1 MTNRLE
7 VESAIKQL
15 PESEVRALANWLQD
29 YLDEM
34 WDRQIEADLAS
45 GKLDRLIAQAEEDM
59 ATNNVRDLDL
69 PLIMDEPI
77 DIEVVR
83 TEALR
88 KLGRNIVNFSK
99 IEGILKY
106 LLSVTQSEGLS
117 TSTLNQ
123 LVDNYERFRKHTL
136 GRLVG
141 KLHNTVLVDDSQSEP
156 QLDSSELGMSWSFK
170 ATYSDPDF
178 LTAQKQALSDI
189 VVERNKL
196 IHQDL
201 ALLDTSSIEDYYNLI
216 SLLDEQ
222 NPRLLAH
229 LEELGWMLTSFIEGI
244 KDLQEFIKS
253 PDFHQFIHSSQ
264 SDA

>member
-1 MTNRLE
+1 
-7 VESAIKQL
+7 
-15 PESEVRALANWLQD
+15 
-29 YLDEM
+29 
-34 WDRQIEADLAS
+34 
-45 GKLDRLIAQAEEDM
+45 
-59 ATNNVRDLDL
+59 
-69 PLIMDEPI
+69 MDKPI

-106 LLSVTQSEGLS
+106 LLSVSQIEGLS
-117 TSTLNQ
+117 TSTCNQ
-123 LVDNYERFRKHTL
+123 FVDNHKRFRKHTL
-136 GRLVG
+136 GQLV
-141 KLHNTVLVDDSQSEP
+141 KELHNTVLVDDSQSEP

-189 VVERNKL
+189 VLERNKL

-201 ALLDTSSIEDYYNLI
+201 ALLNTSSIEDYYKLI

-222 NPRLLAH
+222 NPRLLTH

>member
-34 WDRQIEADLAS
+34 WDRQIE
-45 GKLDRLIAQAEEDM
+45 
-59 ATNNVRDLDL
+59 
-69 PLIMDEPI
+69 MDEPI

-99 IEGILKY
+99 IEGTLKY
-106 LLSVTQSEGLS
+106 LLSVTQIEGLS
-117 TSTLNQ
+117 TSTRNRF
-123 LVDNYERFRKHTL
+123 VDNYKKFRELTL

-156 QLDSSELGMSWSFK
+156 QLDSSELGMSLSFK
-170 ATYSDPDF
+170 VSYSDSDF

-189 VVERNKL
+189 VAERNKL
-196 IHQDL
+196 IHEDL
-201 ALLDTSSIEDYYNLI
+201 ALLDTSSIEDYYELI
-216 SLLDEQ
+216 SFLDEQ

-229 LEELGWMLTSFIEGI
+229 LEELGWMLTSCIEAV
-244 KDLQEFIKS
+244 KDL
-253 PDFHQFIHSSQ
+253 
-264 SDA
+264 

>member
-34 WDRQIEADLAS
+34 WDRQIE
-45 GKLDRLIAQAEEDM
+45 
-59 ATNNVRDLDL
+59 
-69 PLIMDEPI
+69 MDEPI

-99 IEGILKY
+99 IEGVLKY
-106 LLSVTQSEGLS
+106 LLSVTQIDGLS
-117 TSTLNQ
+117 TSTRNRF
-123 LVDNYERFRKHTL
+123 VDNYERFRKHTL
-136 GRLVG
+136 GTLVG
-141 KLHNTVLVDDSQSEP
+141 KLHDTVLGDDSQSKP
-156 QLDSSELGMSWSFK
+156 QLDSSELGMSLSFK
-170 ATYSDPDF
+170 VTYGDSDF
-178 LTAQKQALSDI
+178 LNAQKQALSDI
-189 VVERNKL
+189 VLERNKL
-196 IHQDL
+196 IHEYL
-201 ALLDTSSIEDYYNLI
+201 APLDTSSIEDYYKLI

-229 LEELGWMLTSFIEGI
+229 LEELGWMLTSFI
-244 KDLQEFIKS
+244 DLVGCVNEM
-253 PDFHQFIHSSQ
+253 
-264 SDA
+264 

>member
-1 MTNRLE
+1 
-7 VESAIKQL
+7 
-15 PESEVRALANWLQD
+15 
-29 YLDEM
+29 
-34 WDRQIEADLAS
+34 
-45 GKLDRLIAQAEEDM
+45 
-59 ATNNVRDLDL
+59 
-69 PLIMDEPI
+69 MDEPI

-99 IEGILKY
+99 IEGTLKY
-106 LLSVTQSEGLS
+106 LLSVTQSEELS
-117 TSTLNQ
+117 TSTRHQ
-123 LVDNYERFRKHTL
+123 FVDNYERFRKQPL

-189 VVERNKL
+189 VAERNKL
-196 IHQDL
+196 IHEDL
-201 ALLDTSSIEDYYNLI
+201 ALLDTSSIEDYYKLI
-216 SLLDEQ
+216 SFLDEQ

-253 PDFHQFIHSSQ
+253 PDFHQFIQDLLQKS
-264 SDA
+264 

>member
-106 LLSVTQSEGLS
+106 LLSVTQIEGLS
-117 TSTLNQ
+117 TSTRNQ
-123 LVDNYERFRKHTL
+123 LVDNYESFRKDTL
-136 GRLVG
+136 GRLVW
-141 KLHNTVLVDDSQSEP
+141 KLHDTVLVDDSQSEA
-156 QLDSSELGMSWSFK
+156 QLDSSELGMSLSFK
-170 ATYSDPDF
+170 VSYSDSDF
-178 LTAQKQALSDI
+178 LNAQKQALLDI
-189 VVERNKL
+189 VAERNKL
-196 IHQDL
+196 IHEYL
-201 ALLDTSSIEDYYNLI
+201 APLDTSSIEDYYKLI

-229 LEELGWMLTSFIEGI
+229 LEELGWMLTSCIELV
-244 KDLQEFIKS
+244 KDLQSFIK
-253 PDFHQFIHSSQ
+253 
-264 SDA
+264 

>member
-1 MTNRLE
+1 
-7 VESAIKQL
+7 
-15 PESEVRALANWLQD
+15 
-29 YLDEM
+29 
-34 WDRQIEADLAS
+34 
-45 GKLDRLIAQAEEDM
+45 
-59 ATNNVRDLDL
+59 
-69 PLIMDEPI
+69 MDEPI

-106 LLSVTQSEGLS
+106 LLSVSQIDVLS
-117 TSTLNQ
+117 TSTRNQ
-123 LVDNYERFRKHTL
+123 LVGNQERFRKQTL
-136 GRLVG
+136 GKLVQ
-141 KLHNTVLVDDSQSEP
+141 KLHDTVLLDDSQFKP
-156 QLDSSELGMSWSFK
+156 KLDSSELGMSLSFK
-170 ATYSDPDF
+170 VTYSDSDF
-178 LTAQKQALSDI
+178 LNAQKQALSDI

-201 ALLDTSSIEDYYNLI
+201 ALLDTSSIEDYYKLI

-229 LEELGWMLTSFIEGI
+229 LENLGWMLTSFMEGL
-244 KDLQEFIKS
+244 KDLQSFTKS
-253 PDFHQFIHSSQ
+253 PDFYQFIHSSQ

>member
-1 MTNRLE
+1 
-7 VESAIKQL
+7 
-15 PESEVRALANWLQD
+15 
-29 YLDEM
+29 
-34 WDRQIEADLAS
+34 
-45 GKLDRLIAQAEEDM
+45 
-59 ATNNVRDLDL
+59 
-69 PLIMDEPI
+69 MDEPI

-106 LLSVTQSEGLS
+106 LLSVTQSEELS
-117 TSTLNQ
+117 TSTRNQ
-123 LVDNYERFRKHTL
+123 LVDNYERFRKQTL
-136 GRLVG
+136 GSLVG

-156 QLDSSELGMSWSFK
+156 QLDSSELGMSLSFK
-170 ATYSDPDF
+170 VSYSDPDF

-189 VVERNKL
+189 VLERNKL

-201 ALLDTSSIEDYYNLI
+201 ALLNTSSIEDYYKLI

>member
-45 GKLDRLIAQAEEDM
+45 GKLDRLMPQAEEDM

-99 IEGILKY
+99 IEGTLKY
-106 LLSVTQSEGLS
+106 LLSVTQIEGLS
-117 TSTLNQ
+117 TSTRNRF
-123 LVDNYERFRKHTL
+123 VDNYERFRKHTL
-136 GRLVG
+136 GMLVG
-141 KLHNTVLVDDSQSEP
+141 KFHDTVLVDDSQSEA
-156 QLDSSELGMSWSFK
+156 QLDSSELGMSLSFK
-170 ATYSDPDF
+170 VSYSDSDC
-178 LTAQKQALSDI
+178 LNAQKQALLDI
-189 VVERNKL
+189 VAERNKL

-201 ALLDTSSIEDYYNLI
+201 APLDTSSIEDYYKLI

-229 LEELGWMLTSFIEGI
+229 LEELGWMLTSFIELV
-244 KDLQEFIKS
+244 KDLQSFIKS

>member
-45 GKLDRLIAQAEEDM
+45 GKLDRLSAQAEEDI

-106 LLSVTQSEGLS
+106 LLSVTQIEGLS
-117 TSTLNQ
+117 TSTRNQ
-123 LVDNYERFRKHTL
+123 LVDNYESFRKDTL
-136 GRLVG
+136 GRLVW
-141 KLHNTVLVDDSQSEP
+141 KLHDTVLVDDSQSKP
-156 QLDSSELGMSWSFK
+156 QLFK
-170 ATYSDPDF
+170 VSYSDSDC
-178 LTAQKQALSDI
+178 LNAQKQALLDI
-189 VVERNKL
+189 VAERNKL

-201 ALLDTSSIEDYYNLI
+201 APLDTSSIEDYYKLI

-229 LEELGWMLTSFIEGI
+229 LENLGWMLTSFMEGL
-244 KDLQEFIKS
+244 KDIQAFAKS
-253 PDFHQFIHSSQ
+253 PDEFIQSSQ

>member
-34 WDRQIEADLAS
+34 WDRQIE
-45 GKLDRLIAQAEEDM
+45 
-59 ATNNVRDLDL
+59 
-69 PLIMDEPI
+69 MDEPI

-99 IEGILKY
+99 IEGVLKY
-106 LLSVTQSEGLS
+106 LLSVTQIDGLS
-117 TSTLNQ
+117 TSTRNRF
-123 LVDNYERFRKHTL
+123 VDNYERFRKHTL
-136 GRLVG
+136 GTLVG
-141 KLHNTVLVDDSQSEP
+141 KLHDTVLGDDSQSKP
-156 QLDSSELGMSWSFK
+156 QLDSSELGMSLSFK
-170 ATYSDPDF
+170 VTYGDSDF
-178 LTAQKQALSDI
+178 LNAQKQALSDI
-189 VVERNKL
+189 VLERNKL
-196 IHQDL
+196 IHEYL
-201 ALLDTSSIEDYYNLI
+201 APLDTSSIEDYYKLI

-229 LEELGWMLTSFIEGI
+229 LEELGWMLTSFIEGL
-244 KDLQEFIKS
+244 KDLQSFIKS
-253 PDFHQFIHSSQ
+253 P
-264 SDA
+264 

>member
-45 GKLDRLIAQAEEDM
+45 GKLDRLIPQAEEDM

-99 IEGILKY
+99 IEGTLKY

-117 TSTLNQ
+117 TSTGNQ

-136 GRLVG
+136 GRLVW
-141 KLHNTVLVDDSQSEP
+141 KLHDTVLVDDSQSEA
-156 QLDSSELGMSWSFK
+156 QLDSSELGMSLSFK
-170 ATYSDPDF
+170 VSYSDSDF
-178 LTAQKQALSDI
+178 LNAQKQALLDI
-189 VVERNKL
+189 VAERNKL
-196 IHQDL
+196 IHEYL
-201 ALLDTSSIEDYYNLI
+201 APLDTSSIEDYYKLI

-229 LEELGWMLTSFIEGI
+229 LEELGWMLTSFIEGL
-244 KDLQEFIKS
+244 KDLQSFIKS
-253 PDFHQFIHSSQ
+253 PDFYQFIHSSQ

>member
-34 WDRQIEADLAS
+34 WDRQIE
-45 GKLDRLIAQAEEDM
+45 
-59 ATNNVRDLDL
+59 
-69 PLIMDEPI
+69 MDEPI

-106 LLSVTQSEGLS
+106 LLSVSQIEGLS
-117 TSTLNQ
+117 TSTRNQ
-123 LVDNYERFRKHTL
+123 FVDNYERFRKHTL

-141 KLHNTVLVDDSQSEP
+141 KLHDTVLGDDSQSKP
-156 QLDSSELGMSWSFK
+156 QLFK
-170 ATYSDPDF
+170 VTYSDSDF
-178 LTAQKQALSDI
+178 LNAQKQDLSDI
-189 VVERNKL
+189 VLERNKL
-196 IHQDL
+196 IHEYL
-201 ALLDTSSIEDYYNLI
+201 APLDTSSIEDYYKLI

-229 LEELGWMLTSFIEGI
+229 LEELGWMLTSCIEGL
-244 KDLQEFIKS
+244 KDLQSFIKS
-253 PDFHQFIHSSQ
+253 PDFYQFIHSSQ

>member
-1 MTNRLE
+1 
-7 VESAIKQL
+7 
-15 PESEVRALANWLQD
+15 
-29 YLDEM
+29 
-34 WDRQIEADLAS
+34 
-45 GKLDRLIAQAEEDM
+45 
-59 ATNNVRDLDL
+59 
-69 PLIMDEPI
+69 MDEPI

-189 VVERNKL
+189 VAERNKL
-196 IHQDL
+196 IHEDL
-201 ALLDTSSIEDYYNLI
+201 ALLDTSSIEDYYKLI
-216 SLLDEQ
+216 SFLDEQ

-253 PDFHQFIHSSQ
+253 PDFHQFIQDLLQKS
-264 SDA
+264 

>member
-1 MTNRLE
+1 
-7 VESAIKQL
+7 
-15 PESEVRALANWLQD
+15 
-29 YLDEM
+29 
-34 WDRQIEADLAS
+34 
-45 GKLDRLIAQAEEDM
+45 
-59 ATNNVRDLDL
+59 
-69 PLIMDEPI
+69 MDEPI

-99 IEGILKY
+99 IEGTLKY

-117 TSTLNQ
+117 TSTRNQ
-123 LVDNYERFRKHTL
+123 LVDNYERFRKLPL

-189 VVERNKL
+189 VAERNKL
-196 IHQDL
+196 IHEDL
-201 ALLDTSSIEDYYNLI
+201 ALLDTSSIEDYYKLI
-216 SLLDEQ
+216 SFLDEQ

>member
-1 MTNRLE
+1 MTNRSE

-69 PLIMDEPI
+69 QLIMDEPI

-99 IEGILKY
+99 IEDILKY
-106 LLSVTQSEGLS
+106 LLSVTQIQGLS
-117 TSTLNQ
+117 TSTRNQ
-123 LVDNYERFRKHTL
+123 FVDNYERFRKHTL
-136 GRLVG
+136 GKLVQ
-141 KLHNTVLVDDSQSEP
+141 KLHDTVLVDDIQSEA
-156 QLDSSELGMSWSFK
+156 QLDSSELGKSLSFK
-170 ATYSDPDF
+170 ATYSDSDF
-178 LTAQKQALSDI
+178 LNAQKQALSDI
-189 VVERNKL
+189 VLERNKL

-201 ALLDTSSIEDYYNLI
+201 ALLDTSSIEDYYKLI

-229 LEELGWMLTSFIEGI
+229 LEELGWMLTSCIELV
-244 KDLQEFIKS
+244 KDLQSFIKS

>member
-15 PESEVRALANWLQD
+15 PESEVRSLANWLQD

-45 GKLDRLIAQAEEDM
+45 GKLDRLSAQAEEDI

-99 IEGILKY
+99 IEGTLKY
-106 LLSVTQSEGLS
+106 LLSVTQIEGLS
-117 TSTLNQ
+117 TSTRNQ
-123 LVDNYERFRKHTL
+123 LVDNYESFRKDTL
-136 GRLVG
+136 GRLVW
-141 KLHNTVLVDDSQSEP
+141 KLHDTVLVDDSQSKP
-156 QLDSSELGMSWSFK
+156 QLFK
-170 ATYSDPDF
+170 VTYSDSDF
-178 LTAQKQALSDI
+178 LNAQKQALSDI
-189 VVERNKL
+189 VLERNKL

-201 ALLDTSSIEDYYNLI
+201 ALLNTSSIEDYYKLI

>member
-1 MTNRLE
+1 
-7 VESAIKQL
+7 
-15 PESEVRALANWLQD
+15 
-29 YLDEM
+29 
-34 WDRQIEADLAS
+34 
-45 GKLDRLIAQAEEDM
+45 
-59 ATNNVRDLDL
+59 
-69 PLIMDEPI
+69 MDEPI

-106 LLSVTQSEGLS
+106 LLSVSQIEGLS
-117 TSTLNQ
+117 TSTCNQ
-123 LVDNYERFRKHTL
+123 FVDNHKRFRKHTL
-136 GRLVG
+136 GQLV
-141 KLHNTVLVDDSQSEP
+141 KELHNTVLVDDSQSEP

-189 VVERNKL
+189 VAERNKL
-196 IHQDL
+196 IHEDL
-201 ALLDTSSIEDYYNLI
+201 ALLDTSSIEDYYKLI

-222 NPRLLAH
+222 NPRLLTH

>member
-34 WDRQIEADLAS
+34 WDRQIE
-45 GKLDRLIAQAEEDM
+45 
-59 ATNNVRDLDL
+59 
-69 PLIMDEPI
+69 MDEPI

-106 LLSVTQSEGLS
+106 LLSVSQIEGLS
-117 TSTLNQ
+117 TSTRNQ
-123 LVDNYERFRKHTL
+123 FVDNYKRFRKHTL
-136 GRLVG
+136 GTLVG
-141 KLHNTVLVDDSQSEP
+141 KLHDTVLGDDSQSKP
-156 QLDSSELGMSWSFK
+156 QLDSSELGMSLSFK
-170 ATYSDPDF
+170 VTYSDSDF
-178 LTAQKQALSDI
+178 LNAQKQDLSDI
-189 VVERNKL
+189 VLERNNL
-196 IHQDL
+196 IHEYL
-201 ALLDTSSIEDYYNLI
+201 APLDTSSIEEYYKLI

-229 LEELGWMLTSFIEGI
+229 LEELGWMLTSFIEAV
-244 KDLQEFIKS
+244 KDLQSFIKS
-253 PDFHQFIHSSQ
+253 PDFYQFIHSSQ

>member
-34 WDRQIEADLAS
+34 WDRQIE
-45 GKLDRLIAQAEEDM
+45 
-59 ATNNVRDLDL
+59 
-69 PLIMDEPI
+69 MDEPI

-99 IEGILKY
+99 IEGVLKY
-106 LLSVTQSEGLS
+106 LLSVTQIDGLS
-117 TSTLNQ
+117 TSTRNRF
-123 LVDNYERFRKHTL
+123 VDNYERFRKHTL
-136 GRLVG
+136 GTLVG
-141 KLHNTVLVDDSQSEP
+141 KLHDTVLGDDRQSKP
-156 QLDSSELGMSWSFK
+156 QLDSSELGMSLSFK
-170 ATYSDPDF
+170 VTYGDSDF
-178 LTAQKQALSDI
+178 LNAQKQALSDI
-189 VVERNKL
+189 VLERNKL
-196 IHQDL
+196 IHEYL
-201 ALLDTSSIEDYYNLI
+201 APLDTSSIEDYYKLI

-229 LEELGWMLTSFIEGI
+229 LEELGWMLTSFIEGLKGSI
-244 KDLQEFIKS
+244 SLMQ
-253 PDFHQFIHSSQ
+253 
-264 SDA
+264 

>member
-34 WDRQIEADLAS
+34 WDRQIE
-45 GKLDRLIAQAEEDM
+45 
-59 ATNNVRDLDL
+59 
-69 PLIMDEPI
+69 MDEPI

-99 IEGILKY
+99 IEGVLKY
-106 LLSVTQSEGLS
+106 LLSVTQIDGLS
-117 TSTLNQ
+117 TSTRNRF
-123 LVDNYERFRKHTL
+123 VDNYERFRKHTL
-136 GRLVG
+136 GTLVG
-141 KLHNTVLVDDSQSEP
+141 KLHDTVLGDDSQSKP
-156 QLDSSELGMSWSFK
+156 QLDSSELGMSLSFK
-170 ATYSDPDF
+170 VTYGDSDF
-178 LTAQKQALSDI
+178 LNAQKQALSDI
-189 VVERNKL
+189 VLERNKL
-196 IHQDL
+196 IHEYL
-201 ALLDTSSIEDYYNLI
+201 APLDTSSIEDYYKLI

-229 LEELGWMLTSFIEGI
+229 LEELGWMLTSFIEGL
-244 KDLQEFIKS
+244 KDLQSSIKS
-253 PDFHQFIHSSQ
+253 PDFYQFIHSSQ